1 MNLKDYIKTNK
12 VNKDTFIAIHNKDNK
27 WIIAGQ
33 PDDTRLQDYMVLNV
47 ISAESMSRS
56 VLVVQTYYDRDMQL
70 AYYQMKAEQAEAAA
84 SKPDSRHTKTESR
97 RKRKKIIK

>member
-12 VNKDTFIAIHNKDNK
+12 INKDTFIAIHNKDNK

-33 PDDTRLQDYMVLNV
+33 PDDMRLQDYMALNV

-56 VLVVQTYYDRDMQL
+56 VLVVQTDYDRDMQL

-84 SKPDSRHTKTESR
+84 ARPDSRHTKIESK
-97 RKRKKIIK
+97 RKRKK